1 MNLKSHFCSGCAA
14 LVLAAGTAGASSIVP
29 IDLDLRVDSYLFSD
43 VEMDV
48 EEETFRLGDLPLG
61 ENPFGFPQIVPGAV
75 VGDVVSFTA
84 TIQNPDPVDDQG
96 FIYDCSIA
104 GFDCIGDSAEITET
118 SFSAASSQGI
128 NFDYFLAGGLNVG
141 NNVLFSVGD
150 PFNTF
155 VFSEDPFVQF
165 VWNGDMINFTVV
177 RNNLAIVPLPATGVA
192 LLAALGLLI
201 NLRRRS

>member
-1 MNLKSHFCSGCAA
+1 
-14 LVLAAGTAGASSIVP
+14 
-29 IDLDLRVDSYLFSD
+29 
-43 VEMDV
+43 
-48 EEETFRLGDLPLG
+48 
-61 ENPFGFPQIVPGAV
+61 
-75 VGDVVSFTA
+75 
-84 TIQNPDPVDDQG
+84 
-96 FIYDCSIA
+96 A
-104 GFDCIGDSAEITET
+104 GFDSIGDSAEITET
-118 SFSAASSQGI
+118 SFIAASSQGI

-141 NNVLFSVGD
+141 DNVIFSIGD